1 MPAEPNFPA
10 LELKNFF
17 FSYQGPTAFSL
28 QLPGLQLEVG
38 QHLFIRGASGSGK
51 TTLLNLL
58 SGIHPLSRGEIHI
71 QGALFQPQTAA
82 RRDLMRARDIGVV
95 FQQLN
100 LISYLSVLDNVLLA
114 AEFAGNSS
122 AATTQRAKM
131 LSSAATTQRAQ
142 MLLSALGLE
151 AALWSQS
158 AVNLSVG
165 QQQRVAIARALL
177 NEPALLIAD
186 EPTSALDADN
196 RDAFIRLM
204 LSEADRCGTT
214 VLFVSHDAGLARYFK
229 WQLRMDALSDGVQPL
244 AAVRQTEDSLCC

>member
-10 LELKNFF
+10 LELKNFY
-17 FSYQGPTAFSL
+17 FSYQGPAAFSL
-28 QLPGLQLEVG
+28 QLPDLQLDVG

-71 QGALFQPQTAA
+71 KGALFQPQTAA
-82 RRDLMRARDIGVV
+82 RRDLMRAKDIGVV

-122 AATTQRAKM
+122 AATTQRA
-131 LSSAATTQRAQ
+131 Q
-142 MLLSALGLE
+142 MLLSALGLD
-151 AALWSQS
+151 AALWPQS

-204 LSEADRCGTT
+204 LSEANRCGTT

-244 AAVRQTEDSLCC
+244 AAAVPGSEDVLCC

>member
-10 LELKNFF
+10 LELKNFY
-17 FSYQGPTAFSL
+17 FSYQGPAAFSL
-28 QLPGLQLEVG
+28 QLPYLQLEVG

-114 AEFAGNSS
+114 AEFAGN
-122 AATTQRAKM
+122 
-131 LSSAATTQRAQ
+131 SSAATTQRAQ

-244 AAVRQTEDSLCC
+244 AAARQTEDSLCC

>member
-10 LELKNFF
+10 LELKNFY
-17 FSYQGPTAFSL
+17 FSYQGPAAFSL
-28 QLPGLQLEVG
+28 QLPDLQLEVG

-114 AEFAGNSS
+114 AEFAGSS
-122 AATTQRAKM
+122 NAAITQRAK
-131 LSSAATTQRAQ
+131 

-244 AAVRQTEDSLCC
+244 AAARQTEDSLCC